1 MFESWFKLWVGVII
15 FICDL
20 NGVILSF
27 EFGIFYCIIRFKCDG
42 NIVVFCFNNIVWI
55 CYIYIVF
62 FYNSWSFIW
71 IIFLNFYVV
80 IIIVG
85 GNIYVDYFEVEV
97 EKSYWD
103 DVVLWNIN
111 VLFILGFVFVCF
123 WIVGILKWFC

>member
-27 EFGIFYCIIRFKCDG
+27 EFCIFYCIIRFKCDG

-85 GNIYVDYFEVEV
+85 GNIYVDYFKVEV

-123 WIVGILKWFC
+123 WIVGILKGFC